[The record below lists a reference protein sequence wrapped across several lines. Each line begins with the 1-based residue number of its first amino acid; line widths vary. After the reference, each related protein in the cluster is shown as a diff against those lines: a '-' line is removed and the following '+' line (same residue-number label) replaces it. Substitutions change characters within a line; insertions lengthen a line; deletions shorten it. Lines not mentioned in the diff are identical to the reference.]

1 MATPT
6 GYTRI
11 SPGLYRDAKGA
22 TVRQSQL
29 PKQQPVGAPVPKA
42 QTPVPP
48 PALDYGTD
56 PYNAAMTEYRGLGG
70 KSDAAS
76 MQRRRTLAGQ
86 IQAANKNRKPFPTGG
101 GLTVVQDQGA
111 GAGTGAGTDAG
122 AGTGGGAA
130 GGAPAGGTPIDQ
142 PVVDTTA
149 NIEEVPDQLTD
160 EDLFQTTAEDAQ
172 GNLQQYVDPA
182 LLSRIMTGFETAG
195 QWAPQTKMPTEQE
208 TGQFF
213 NDIYSSTLADLNQG
227 VGEMQQQRQAQRE
240 AELVNRGIPVGS
252 EAYNREMIALNKQA
266 SDEAAQLRNEARNVA
281 NVSTQNLMNQA
292 QQRYQAEL
300 QGQQQRTSELQ
311 GAVSTLTPLA
321 GEQLRQAGELT
332 KMGFDRET
340 SVGLAQL
347 NLNAQERNTIRSLN
361 QSEREN
367 IRNVQVTLRKI
378 FQDDAQFQ
386 ESMKLAIRTQVD
398 SERRWRKEFAKSIK
412 EFKWLSDKDK
422 RDFNELVRSNRA
434 KEALQRLSVAA
445 QGAGQDPAMIENI
458 AKARVTGHTGGI
470 IASIKQAG
478 KEASMDADEINDLIA
493 QTIRGGPSGI
503 DFSVGNQ

>member
-6 GYTRI
+6 GYTRV

-48 PALDYGTD
+48 PVLDYGTD

-111 GAGTGAGTDAG
+111 GAGAGAG
-122 AGTGGGAA
+122 AGTGAA
-130 GGAPAGGTPIDQ
+130 GGAPAGTTPIDQ

-149 NIEEVPDQLTD
+149 NIEEVPDQLTE
-160 EDLFQTTAEDAQ
+160 EDLFKTSAEDAQ

-195 QWAPQTKMPTEQE
+195 QWTPQTKMPTEQE
-208 TGQFF
+208 AGQFF
-213 NDIYSSTLADLNQG
+213 NQIYSSTLADLNQG

-252 EAYNREMIALNKQA
+252 EAYNREMIALQKQA
-266 SDEAAQLRNEARNVA
+266 SDEAAQRRIEARNVA
-281 NVSTQNLMNQA
+281 NQSTANLMNQA
-292 QQRYQAEL
+292 TQRYQAEL
-300 QGQQQRTSELQ
+300 QSRQQITGELQ
-311 GAVSTLTPLA
+311 GAISTLTPLA

-347 NLNAQERNTIRSLN
+347 NLNATERNTIRSLN

-367 IRNVQVTLRKI
+367 LRNVQATLRKLY
-378 FQDDAQFQ
+378 QDDAQFQ
-386 ESMKLAIRTQVD
+386 QSMKLAIRQQVQAETQ
-398 SERRWRKEFAKSIK
+398 WRKEFAQKMK

-422 RDFNELVRSNRA
+422 RDFNELVRSNKA
-434 KEALQRLSVAA
+434 DEALKRLAVAA
-445 QGAGQDPAMIENI
+445 QGSGQDPAMIEAI
-458 AKARVTGHTGGI
+458 TKARVTGQTGGW
-470 IASIKQAG
+470 IASIQEAG
-478 KEASMDADEINDLIA
+478 RQFGLSADAIQELA
-493 QTIRGGPSGI
+493 QNALRGGPGGI
-503 DFSVGNQ
+503 DYSVGN